1 MKNLLVYYFALFMP
15 LLLLIA
21 VFQYGLLP
29 SWTSILLLIGYVL
42 IYRTYIDGQR
52 LMDKGLI
59 NKEDRWKVITH
70 GLRAKY
76 FRELYLDK

>member
-1 MKNLLVYYFALFMP
+1 MKNLIVYYMALFIP

-29 SWTSILLLIGYVL
+29 SWLSISILLGYVL
-42 IYRTYIDGQR
+42 VYRTFLDGQR
-52 LMDKGLI
+52 LIEKGLI
-59 NKEDRWKVITH
+59 KKEDRWKVITH

>member
-15 LLLLIA
+15 LFLLVA

-29 SWTSILLLIGYVL
+29 SWPSILLLIGYVL

-52 LMDKGLI
+52 LMDKGHI

-70 GLRAKY
+70 GFRAKY